1 MRSAVKVT
9 TLLAVIVS
17 VGCSIFLI
25 IFGGGII
32 VWMTS
37 LPDVQA
43 ATGQFFIW
51 IVISPIISVW
61 AFQFDGIFIGATR
74 AREMRNAMIVSFSF
88 YLVLMVSLVDYMGN
102 HGLWLAFSIFMIAR
116 GATLIALYPRLERGA
131 IENNEKN

>member
-1 MRSAVKVT
+1 
-9 TLLAVIVS
+9 

-74 AREMRNAMIVSFSF
+74 AREMRNAMIVSFAF